1 MFYIVKEIPN
11 TDQVNIFSNPSTGE
25 PYEFGSP
32 LEAEEFAAEM
42 AGENYQVVE
51 LDSTQFH

>member
-1 MFYIVKEIPN
+1 MFYIVKEIPH

-32 LEAEEFAAEM
+32 LEAEEFADKIV
-42 AGENYQVVE
+42 GGNYQVLE
-51 LDSTQFH
+51 LDSTQF

>member
-42 AGENYQVVE
+42 AGGGYQVIE
-51 LDSTQFH
+51 LDSKQFH